1 MTYRELAQ
9 IIDSLTEEQ
18 QSQDITIN
26 CSNEF
31 PSTLCPLDRAVI
43 LYGEDRLDDGHFVLE
58 I

>member
-18 QSQDITIN
+18 QSQDITIT

-31 PSTLCPLDRAVI
+31 PSTICPLDRAVI